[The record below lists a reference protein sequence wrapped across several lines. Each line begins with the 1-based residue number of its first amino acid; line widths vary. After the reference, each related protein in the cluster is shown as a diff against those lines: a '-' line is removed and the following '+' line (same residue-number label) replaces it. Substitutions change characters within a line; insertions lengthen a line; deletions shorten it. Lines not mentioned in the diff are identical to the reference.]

1 MPWQPS
7 FGIIFLSEARP
18 PAVRAAIMMIICCAL
33 IAASTFGAKVLGRGE
48 VGAPMH
54 AFQTTFGRYFF
65 ALCVLTTAAFF
76 LPVGR
81 PKVSLPLY
89 AARTFCG
96 WAGVSG
102 LFAAAALIQLADATA
117 ISFLSPVFA
126 MLLAVMF
133 LGETVGR
140 FRWGAALVA
149 LAGGMI
155 LLRPG
160 DGALEPGA
168 AIAFGAA
175 VILAIEI
182 TLIKRITRVEP
193 VLRFLLITNIMGAL
207 MASAAA
213 LPVWRP
219 PSLDEWAIMAFVGFS
234 MVSAQILFTASMRI
248 ADASFIAPF
257 FYATLIFAAL
267 YDAIWFGVIPGSVSI
282 TGAALIL
289 CGAMVLAWR
298 EARQNKPSS

>member
-1 MPWQPS
+1 
-7 FGIIFLSEARP
+7 
-18 PAVRAAIMMIICCAL
+18 MMIVCCAL
-33 IAASTFGAKVLGRGE
+33 IAASTFGAKILGTGDA
-48 VGAPMH
+48 GQPMH
-54 AFQTTFGRYFF
+54 AFQITFGRYFF

-76 LPVGR
+76 MPVGR

-102 LFAAAALIQLADATA
+102 LFAAAALIPLADATA
-117 ISFLSPVFA
+117 ISFLSPVFS

-140 FRWGAALVA
+140 IRWGAALVA
-149 LAGGMI
+149 LAGGLI

-160 DGALEPGA
+160 AGALEPGA

-175 VILAIEI
+175 VILAVEI
-182 TLIKRITRVEP
+182 ILIKRITRIEP
-193 VLRFLLITNIMGAL
+193 VLRFLLITNIMGVM

-213 LPVWRP
+213 IPVWRP
-219 PSLDEWAIMAFVGFS
+219 PSLEEWAVMAFVGFS
-234 MVSAQILFTASMRI
+234 MVSAQILFTTAMKI

-257 FYATLIFAAL
+257 FYATLLFAAL
-267 YDAIWFGVIPGSVSI
+267 YDAAWFGVIPGLLSL
-282 TGAALIL
+282 TGAAMIL
-289 CGAMVLAWR
+289 TGAMVLAWR
-298 EARQNKPSS
+298 EARAS

>member
-1 MPWQPS
+1 
-7 FGIIFLSEARP
+7 
-18 PAVRAAIMMIICCAL
+18 MMIICCAL
-33 IAASTFGAKVLGRGE
+33 IAASTFGAKILGRGE
-48 VGAPMH
+48 MGEPMH
-54 AFQTTFGRYFF
+54 AFQITFGRYFF
-65 ALCVLTTAAFF
+65 ALIVLTTAAFF
-76 LPVGR
+76 MPVGR

-102 LFAAAALIQLADATA
+102 LFAAAALIPLADATA

-140 FRWGAALVA
+140 IRWSAALVA
-149 LAGGMI
+149 LAGGMV

-160 DGALEPGA
+160 AGALEPGA
-168 AIAFGAA
+168 IIALGAA
-175 VILAIEI
+175 LILAVEI

-193 VLRFLLITNIMGAL
+193 VLRFLLITNIMGVL

-213 LPVWRP
+213 IPFWRP
-219 PSLDEWAIMAFVGFS
+219 PTLDEWAVMAVVGFS
-234 MVSAQILFTASMRI
+234 MVTAQILFTASMKI

-267 YDAIWFGVIPGSVSI
+267 YDAVWFGVIPGAVSVA
-282 TGAALIL
+282 GAAMIL
-289 CGAMVLAWR
+289 GGAMVLAWR
-298 EARQNKPSS
+298 EARAA

>member
-1 MPWQPS
+1 MQWRRWS
-7 FGIIFLSEARP
+7 GTTSLAEARP
-18 PAVRAAIMMIICCAL
+18 PALRAAVMMIICCAL
-33 IAASTFGAKVLGRGE
+33 IAASTFGAKILGT
-48 VGAPMH
+48 GAAGQPMH
-54 AFQTTFGRYFF
+54 AFQITFGRYFF

-76 LPVGR
+76 MPVGR

-102 LFAAAALIQLADATA
+102 LFAAAALIPLADATA

-140 FRWGAALVA
+140 IRWCAALVA
-149 LAGGMI
+149 LAGGVI

-160 DGALEPGA
+160 AGALEPGA

-175 VILAIEI
+175 MILAVEI
-182 TLIKRITRVEP
+182 ILIKRITRVEP
-193 VLRFLLITNIMGAL
+193 VLRFLLITNIMGVS
-207 MASAAA
+207 MASVAAI
-213 LPVWRP
+213 PVWRP
-219 PSLDEWAIMAFVGFS
+219 PSADEWAVMGFVGLS
-234 MVSAQILFTASMRI
+234 MVSAQILFTTAMKI

-267 YDAIWFGVIPGSVSI
+267 YDAAWFGTIPGALSLI
-282 TGAALIL
+282 GAGLIL
-289 CGAMVLAWR
+289 TGAMVLAWR
-298 EARQNKPSS
+298 EARAA

>member
-1 MPWQPS
+1 
-7 FGIIFLSEARP
+7 
-18 PAVRAAIMMIICCAL
+18 MMIICCAL
-33 IAASTFGAKVLGRGE
+33 IAASTFGAKILGTGQ
-48 VGAPMH
+48 VGDPMH
-54 AFQTTFGRYFF
+54 PFQITFGRYFF

-76 LPVGR
+76 MPVGL

-96 WAGVSG
+96 WAGVTG
-102 LFAAAALIQLADATA
+102 LFAAAALIPLADATA

-140 FRWGAALVA
+140 IRWIAALVA
-149 LAGGMI
+149 LAGGVI

-160 DGALEPGA
+160 AGALEPGA

-175 VILAIEI
+175 VILAVEI
-182 TLIKRITRVEP
+182 ILIKRITRIEP
-193 VLRFLLITNIMGAL
+193 VLRFLLITNIMGVS

-213 LPVWRP
+213 IPVWRP
-219 PSLDEWAIMAFVGFS
+219 PSLDEWAVMAFVGLS
-234 MVSAQILFTASMRI
+234 MVTAQILFTTAMKI

-267 YDAIWFGVIPGSVSI
+267 YDAAWFGVIPGVLSLA
-282 TGAALIL
+282 GAAMIL
-289 CGAMVLAWR
+289 GGAMVLAWR
-298 EARQNKPSS
+298 EARAS

>member
-1 MPWQPS
+1 
-7 FGIIFLSEARP
+7 
-18 PAVRAAIMMIICCAL
+18 MMIICCAL
-33 IAASTFGAKVLGRGE
+33 IAASTFGAKILGRGE
-48 VGAPMH
+48 IGAPMH
-54 AFQTTFGRYFF
+54 AFQITFGRYFF
-65 ALCVLTTAAFF
+65 ALCVLTIAAFF
-76 LPVGR
+76 MPVGR

-102 LFAAAALIQLADATA
+102 LFAAAALIPLADATA

-140 FRWGAALVA
+140 IRWTAALVA
-149 LAGGMI
+149 LAGGI
-155 LLRPG
+155 VLLRPG
-160 DGALEPGA
+160 AGALEPGA
-168 AIAFGAA
+168 IIALGAA
-175 VILAIEI
+175 VILAVEI

-193 VLRFLLITNIMGAL
+193 VLRFLLITNIMGVL

-213 LPVWRP
+213 IPVWRP
-219 PSLDEWAIMAFVGFS
+219 PSLDEWAMMAFVGLS
-234 MVSAQILFTASMRI
+234 MVTAQILFTASMKI

-267 YDAIWFGVIPGSVSI
+267 YDALWFGVIPDVISI
-282 TGAALIL
+282 AGAAMIL
-289 CGAMVLAWR
+289 VGAMVLAWR
-298 EARQNKPSS
+298 EARPAKQSS

>member
-1 MPWQPS
+1 
-7 FGIIFLSEARP
+7 
-18 PAVRAAIMMIICCAL
+18 MMIICCAL
-33 IAASTFGAKVLGRGE
+33 IAASTFGAKILGRGE
-48 VGAPMH
+48 MGAPMH
-54 AFQTTFGRYFF
+54 AFQITFGRYFF

-76 LPVGR
+76 MPVGR

-102 LFAAAALIQLADATA
+102 LFAAAALIPLADATA

-140 FRWGAALVA
+140 IRWTAALVA
-149 LAGGMI
+149 LAGGI
-155 LLRPG
+155 VLLRPG
-160 DGALEPGA
+160 AGALEPGA
-168 AIAFGAA
+168 IIALGAA
-175 VILAIEI
+175 VILAVEI

-193 VLRFLLITNIMGAL
+193 VLRFLLITNIMGVL
-207 MASAAA
+207 MASVAAI
-213 LPVWRP
+213 PVWRS
-219 PSLDEWAIMAFVGFS
+219 PSLDEWVMMAFVGLS
-234 MVSAQILFTASMRI
+234 MVTAQILFTASMKI

-267 YDAIWFGVIPGSVSI
+267 YDALWFGVIPGVISI
-282 TGAALIL
+282 AGAAMIL
-289 CGAMVLAWR
+289 VGAMVLAWR
-298 EARQNKPSS
+298 EARPAKQSS